1 MTVGLVLVAHVAE
14 LAVGVRTLAAQMAP
28 EVPIVAAGGTDEG
41 GVGTSFAKVEVAV
54 SDVLA
59 DAAGVS
65 GVVVLYD
72 LGSAQMTAD
81 MVRDT
86 LDPSQVDLV
95 RVVDAPLV
103 EGALAAATTAA
114 GGGTLDQVVEA
125 ATAAGTQA
133 RGTQGAGTQAAGIQ
147 GPGVEESSRPYEET
161 AQVTATAVL
170 RNPAGLHARPA
181 ADLARLASGYTE
193 SATVTVGRI
202 GQPGVDARSVLGVVA
217 QGLRT
222 GDEIGLV
229 ATGPRAQAAIDAI
242 LEMVADGFGE
252 LEAAPPPAAQ
262 PVEAPP
268 TAQPAEAPPTAQP
281 AEATSAPPAP
291 PGAGRGEHAVR
302 SSDAGVLRGVPASP
316 GTAVGPVRH
325 LHRGAPVLPEPDDTR
340 PPDPRRERARLEA
353 AFDRADAELAT
364 RARTVGSGPAA
375 DIAAAHRAMLAD
387 PTLRATALD
396 QVDAGTP
403 AEHAWWQSVQEA
415 GELLAGGASYV
426 AERAADVDDIGRA
439 VLAALGVDLP
449 HVAPEDVAGAVLVA
463 ADLLPSDVTTL
474 ADARVA
480 GIALAGGGMTAHV
493 SIIARGLELPLVV
506 GLGPPILE
514 LTDGTTLILDAQAG
528 SVHVDP
534 APAAREAALVQAR
547 QRSDARADA
556 RAMSVRTSI
565 RYAGRRVRVSAN
577 IASAAEARAA
587 VAEGADGVGLLRT
600 ELMYVDRP
608 RLPDEDAQVAELT
621 AILRAL
627 GDLPVVVRTLD
638 VGGDKLLPA
647 LALDPIR
654 HGPLGERGLRHGL
667 RHPEILRTQVR
678 AILRAAYEGTG
689 EVSVMAP
696 MVTVPEE
703 ARAFRQLVDDAG
715 DALAAEGRAYSR
727 PARVGVMVE
736 VPAGALAAAEICA
749 EVDFVSVGSNDLAQY
764 LLAADRTNAAV
775 GHLYR
780 QDHPAVWRVIELLVA
795 DARQAGCEVA
805 VCGEL
810 AGDPAAA
817 GRLVALGVDE
827 LSMTPAS
834 IPGVKQALHR
844 AYGG

>member
-1 MTVGLVLVAHVAE
+1 PL
-14 LAVGVRTLAAQMAP
+14 AP
-28 EVPIVAAGGTDEG
+28 EGPLGAAGGTDEG
-41 GVGTSFAKVEVAV
+41 GVGTSFAKVEAAV

-86 LDPSQVDLV
+86 LDPSQADLV

-114 GGGTLDQVVEA
+114 GGGTLDQVVAA
-125 ATAAGTQA
+125 ATAAGTQGA
-133 RGTQGAGTQAAGIQ
+133 GTQGAGRQAAGIQ
-147 GPGVEESSRPYEET
+147 APGEEEPSGPYEET

-181 ADLARLASGYTE
+181 ADLARLASRYAE

-217 QGLRT
+217 QGLRI

-242 LEMVADGFGE
+242 LEMIADGFGE
-252 LEAAPPPAAQ
+252 LEAASPLAAQQAASTPAAQ
-262 PVEAPP
+262 QAD
-268 TAQPAEAPPTAQP
+268 
-281 AEATSAPPAP
+281 ATSAPPVP
-291 PGAGRGEHAVR
+291 PGAGRGEPAVR
-302 SSDAGVLRGVPASP
+302 SSVAGVLRGVPASP

-325 LHRGAPVLPEPDDTR
+325 LHRGEPVLPEPDDTR
-340 PPDPRRERARLEA
+340 LPDPRRVRARLYA
-353 AFDRADAELAT
+353 ALDRADADLAT
-364 RARTVGSGPAA
+364 RARTVGGGPAA

-396 QVDAGTP
+396 RVDAGTP

-463 ADLLPSDVTTL
+463 GDLLPSDVTTL

-480 GIALAGGGMTAHV
+480 GIALAGGGITAHA

-514 LTDGTTLILDAQAG
+514 LADGTTLILDAQAG
-528 SVHVDP
+528 SVHVNP
-534 APAAREAALVQAR
+534 SPAAREASLVQAR
-547 QRSDARADA
+547 QRSDARDDA

-565 RYAGRRVRVSAN
+565 WYAGRRVRVSAN

-608 RLPDEDAQVAELT
+608 RLPDEDAQVAEIT
-621 AILRAL
+621 EILRAL

-689 EVSVMAP
+689 ELSVMAP

-736 VPAGALAAAEICA
+736 VPAAALAAAEMCA

-810 AGDPAAA
+810 AGQPAAA

-834 IPGVKQALHR
+834 IPAVKEALHR